1 MTLSSKIY
9 LASQSSLMNPK
20 AIVNICC
27 WSAIGSKG
35 QFWVPMYWP
44 SDFTMIGEAL
54 KFFLIILILMI
65 TCKLWRPIGKF
76 EVCHCWS
83 LILANICFL
92 STQTSPTKLQWQS
105 WNNYTSIK
113 LPIVL
118 TPTLNVLI
126 GTESL
131 KSYVKFFLQ
140 LKDIREKISL
150 FGGIIEQNVLLFHL
164 LKFSSCIMGK
174 MK

>member
-1 MTLSSKIY
+1 LVVFFYNLFTLNLFHVLQEKKTYDPLYVPNKITWPCNDPLWTQRQLLTY
-9 LASQSSLMNPK
+9 N
-20 AIVNICC
+20 C
-27 WSAIGSKG
+27 WIAIGPKG
-35 QFWVPMYWP
+35 QCGSP
-44 SDFTMIGEAL
+44 SIGQVTSL
-54 KFFLIILILMI
+54 WLGRPLHLFLIILMI

-92 STQTSPTKLQWQS
+92 STQASPTKLQWQS
-105 WNNYTSIK
+105 WNNYASIK

-126 GTESL
+126 GAESL

-140 LKDIREKISL
+140 LKDIFL
-150 FGGIIEQNVLLFHL
+150 Q
-164 LKFSSCIMGK
+164 LKEIF
-174 MK
+174 